1 MKRTLAL
8 FRLCLQMLA
17 ARPGSGLIIVVGIA
31 GLTAVSVSLFGLA
44 DAFEEALVSS
54 GQPDRALV
62 LRAGSTSEING
73 NVPLSQHR
81 VVGDMPEVVAAA
93 RETYVTVNLP
103 ERHDG
108 TDASLPMRGVTP
120 VSFDVRPEVTL
131 LEGRSFEPG
140 RFELIAGVEA
150 ARLFDGI
157 DLGASLQIR
166 GQRWQV
172 VGLFEAHG
180 SVTETEIWVD
190 ERLLAE
196 SLGRGETFSSLLVRL
211 SSASALE
218 GFQARLA
225 GDRRLTLS
233 AQRETDYYAAQAE
246 STGTLIRGLGW
257 LVGVIMGLGALAA
270 AFNTMQSALQT
281 RSREIATLRALGFR
295 RSSILMAVL
304 LECVTLSLTGAAAA
318 VAAVYMLLD
327 GATLSTVAA
336 TTTSGAQLAFQFEL
350 DAQALMLAAG
360 VAVGV
365 GAIGGLLPGASAV
378 RRSLT
383 GALRGV

>member
-1 MKRTLAL
+1 MKRSFAL

-157 DLGASLQIR
+157 HLGASLQIR

-190 ERLLAE
+190 ERLLAGPPRHDGVVGSRRDLRAE
-196 SLGRGETFSSLLVRL
+196 CGRGRQR
-211 SSASALE
+211 
-218 GFQARLA
+218 QAK
-225 GDRRLTLS
+225 
-233 AQRETDYYAAQAE
+233 
-246 STGTLIRGLGW
+246 
-257 LVGVIMGLGALAA
+257 
-270 AFNTMQSALQT
+270 
-281 RSREIATLRALGFR
+281 
-295 RSSILMAVL
+295 
-304 LECVTLSLTGAAAA
+304 AA
-318 VAAVYMLLD
+318 VR
-327 GATLSTVAA
+327 
-336 TTTSGAQLAFQFEL
+336 TSGF
-350 DAQALMLAAG
+350 
-360 VAVGV
+360 
-365 GAIGGLLPGASAV
+365 PGS
-378 RRSLT
+378 
-383 GALRGV
+383 